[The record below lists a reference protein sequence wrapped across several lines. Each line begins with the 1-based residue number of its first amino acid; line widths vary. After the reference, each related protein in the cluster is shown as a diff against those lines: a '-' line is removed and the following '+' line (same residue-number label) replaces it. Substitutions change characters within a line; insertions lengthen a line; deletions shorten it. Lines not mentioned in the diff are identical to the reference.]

1 MTVGVTRST
10 YGEIEEKM
18 DEAVERGRGLKLHDG
33 CKVVIKINLCDFR
46 MPESGAVTHP
56 IFLRAVLKYLRSHFT
71 ELEICVVESDATVA
85 RPDRLVTWLGLE
97 PILQEYQARWLN
109 LSKDK
114 TVKKMIDGYF
124 FREMEVPK
132 VIEDSDCLITMPKMK
147 TSLLTKI
154 TCSLKN
160 QYGCIPYPR
169 KIRFHHVLDDAIAD
183 ACLAMKPDFCIVDG
197 ILGMG
202 GVKGP
207 DLGVPIQS
215 NVVVTGSDAVAVDS
229 VCAEIMN
236 FQPNLIGHIRKA
248 QAAGV
253 GRISREIVGEKV
265 SAVRKDFEYN
275 LLYASALRLAMRLK
289 LSHDRRSGS
298 GC

>member
-10 YGEIEEKM
+10 YREIDEKIS
-18 DEAVERGRGLKLHDG
+18 EAVERGGGLKLHDRG
-33 CKVVIKINLCDFR
+33 RVVIKINLCDFR

-71 ELEICVVESDATVA
+71 DLEICVVESDATFA

-97 PILQEYQARWLN
+97 PILQEYHARWLN

-114 TVKKMIDGYF
+114 TVKKLIDGYV

-132 VIEDSDCLITMPKMK
+132 IIEDSDCLITMPKMK
-147 TSLLTKI
+147 THLLTKI

-160 QYGCIPYPR
+160 QFGCIPYPK
-169 KIRFHHVLDDAIAD
+169 KIRFHHVLDGAIAD

-207 DLGVPIQS
+207 DLAVPIQS
-215 NVVVTGSDAVAVDS
+215 NVVVTGNDAVAVDS

-236 FQPNLIGHIRKA
+236 FRPNFIGHIRKA
-248 QAAGV
+248 QAVGV
-253 GRISREIVGEKV
+253 GRISHKIVGEKV

-275 LLYASALRLAMRLK
+275 PLYASVLRFAMRLK
-289 LSHDRRSGS
+289 RFHDRRHRS